1 MLRNFFFNIALCNS
15 LHVSTINFPFDRGSN
30 QRGSDYSPEVIHRS
44 LNFLNPVANITIA
57 SSKREHLRTVLS
69 DGYFKTRDIVER
81 GIFPVI
87 IGGDHTISASTIS
100 ACNDVAIINQ
110 ERLGVLW
117 FSAFADFN
125 TIQTSTTGN
134 LHGTTV
140 SILCKHTL
148 PMLSLGHGLE
158 PEQFGFIG
166 LRDLDSCE
174 FNRFTE
180 YNMRII
186 DSDNENDLHE
196 WLKMF
201 DQVYISISLDVLDP
215 LEFNLVNCP
224 VPDGVSSAT
233 LINIIKQIKSIKKIM
248 ALDIVEFNPLKGENT
263 SIIID
268 IIKSAITPN
277 L

>member
-1 MLRNFFFNIALCNS
+1 MLRFLLFLFAICQAL
-15 LHVSTINFPFDRGSN
+15 HISTINFPFDRGSN
-30 QRGSDYSPEVIHRS
+30 KRGSDYSPEVIHRS
-44 LNFLNPVANITIA
+44 LGFLNPVENITIA
-57 SSKREHLRTVLS
+57 TSKREHLRTVLS
-69 DGYFKTRDIVER
+69 DGYFKTRDTVDR

-140 SILCKHTL
+140 AILCKHTL

-166 LRDLDSCE
+166 LRDLDSRE

-186 DSDNENDLHE
+186 DSDNKSDLHE

-215 LEFNLVNCP
+215 HEFNLVNCP
-224 VPDGVSSAT
+224 IPDGLSAIT
-233 LINIIKQIKSIKKIM
+233 LKNIIKYVKSLKKLM
-248 ALDIVEFNPLKGENT
+248 AIDIVEFNPLKGENT
-263 SIIID
+263 TIIID
-268 IIKSAITPN
+268 IINTAIAPN
-277 L
+277 Q